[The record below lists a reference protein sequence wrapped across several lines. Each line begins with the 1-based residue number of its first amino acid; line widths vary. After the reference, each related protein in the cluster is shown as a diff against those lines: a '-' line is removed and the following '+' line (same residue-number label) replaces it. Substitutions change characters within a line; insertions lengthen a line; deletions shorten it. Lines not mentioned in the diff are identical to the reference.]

1 MAAAGASDGDYT
13 LGSLNVAVRDG
24 LALLRGTTTI
34 AGSTL
39 TQDRALRVAIAQ
51 AHVTPTE
58 AVEALTLTP
67 AKVLGLEHRHGLLA
81 PGFVADAVVLDSSWQ
96 VTQVFASGRALLGA
110 DEAEASSADHAA
122 AGTAVA
128 DQHA

>member
-1 MAAAGASDGDYT
+1 VFRSAPGRVALVTDSMAAAGAHDGDYT

-39 TQDRALRVAIAQ
+39 TQDRALRVAMTQSHISPA
-51 AHVTPTE
+51 E

-67 AKVLGLEHRHGLLA
+67 AKVLGIEHRHGKLA
-81 PGFVADAVVLDSSWQ
+81 PGFVADAVVLDSSWN
-96 VTQVFASGRALLGA
+96 VTQVFADGRELAI
-110 DEAEASSADHAA
+110 AEQLH
-122 AGTAVA
+122 
-128 DQHA
+128 